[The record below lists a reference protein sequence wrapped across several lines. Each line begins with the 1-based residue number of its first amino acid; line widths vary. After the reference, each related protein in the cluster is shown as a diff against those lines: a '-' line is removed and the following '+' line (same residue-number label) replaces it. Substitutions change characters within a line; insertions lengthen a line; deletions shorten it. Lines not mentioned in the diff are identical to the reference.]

1 MMATELIWNGCQVEV
16 VQGDITQLRVD
27 AIVNAA
33 NPWLA
38 GGGGVDGAIHRAG
51 GPAILQECRQIM
63 QQRGGQPLA
72 AGEAVITGGGQ
83 LPARYVIH
91 TVGPVYCEWTP
102 SQAAERLT
110 ACYRNSLALLRQHS
124 LRSIAFPGI
133 STGAYGYPPEKAC
146 PIAVH
151 TVLEELE
158 QHDACEHLIFCTF
171 GTRDYELYQQELD
184 RISRSGST
192 SRGRKEP
199 NAFMGTSAHGF

>member
-1 MMATELIWNGCQVEV
+1 MAATELIRNGCRVEV
-16 VQGDITQLRVD
+16 VQGDITQLAVD

-51 GPAILQECRQIM
+51 GPTILQECRQIM
-63 QQRGGQPLA
+63 QQRGGRPLA

-91 TVGPVYCEWTP
+91 TVGPVYREWTP
-102 SQAAERLT
+102 AEAAERLA
-110 ACYRNSLALLRQHS
+110 ACYRNSLALLRQHG

-133 STGAYGYPPEKAC
+133 STGAYGYPPEEAC
-146 PIAVH
+146 PIAVR

-158 QHDACEHLIFCTF
+158 QHDACDRLIFCTF
-171 GTRDYELYQQELD
+171 GARDYELYRQELG
-184 RISRSGST
+184 RIRGTDST
-192 SRGRKEP
+192 TG
-199 NAFMGTSAHGF
+199 

>member
-1 MMATELIWNGCQVEV
+1 MAATELIRNGCRVEV
-16 VQGDITQLRVD
+16 VQGDITQLAVD

-51 GPAILQECRQIM
+51 GPTILQECRQIM
-63 QQRGGQPLA
+63 QQRGGRPLA

-91 TVGPVYCEWTP
+91 TVGPVYREWTP
-102 SQAAERLT
+102 AEAAERLA
-110 ACYRNSLALLRQHS
+110 ACYRNSLALLRQHG

-133 STGAYGYPPEKAC
+133 STGAYGYPPEEAC
-146 PIAVH
+146 PIAVR

-158 QHDACEHLIFCTF
+158 QHDACDRLIFCTF
-171 GTRDYELYQQELD
+171 GARDYELYRQELG
-184 RISRSGST
+184 RISGSAST
-192 SRGRKEP
+192 RQ
-199 NAFMGTSAHGF
+199 

>member
-1 MMATELIWNGCQVEV
+1 MAATELIRNGCRVEV
-16 VQGDITQLRVD
+16 VQGDITQLAVD

-51 GPAILQECRQIM
+51 GPTILQECRQIM
-63 QQRGGQPLA
+63 EQRGGRPLA

-91 TVGPVYCEWTP
+91 TVGPVYREWTP
-102 SQAAERLT
+102 AEAAERLA
-110 ACYRNSLALLRQHS
+110 ACYRNSLALLRQHG

-133 STGAYGYPPEKAC
+133 STGAYGYPPEEAC
-146 PIAVH
+146 PIAVR

-158 QHDACEHLIFCTF
+158 RHDACDRVIFCTF
-171 GTRDYELYQQELD
+171 GARDYELYRQELG
-184 RISRSGST
+184 RIRGTDST
-192 SRGRKEP
+192 TG
-199 NAFMGTSAHGF
+199 